1 MSTGV
6 PQPTGSNGQTVV
18 TPSERQALIQKLASK
33 WPLQLSTRIEE
44 QAFEKSRGIKP
55 NYLKFVQAYFQQ
67 IQTTAT
73 ATATATATTTT
84 TSTATATTTAATT
97 STATATTTATAATA
111 ATTATANESQYKIS
125 KPTNESSSTTIYIC
139 Y

>member
-73 ATATATATTTT
+73 ATATATT

>member
-1 MSTGV
+1 MMSTGV

-73 ATATATATTTT
+73 ATATATT